1 MQRKFSGTGSTVFNT
16 YKDLAIVMSLAEECG
31 VPMPVTAAAKQFFQ
45 AGNTKYPGEDNQCLI
60 KLLECITGVE
70 VKGPI

>member
-1 MQRKFSGTGSTVFNT
+1 
-16 YKDLAIVMSLAEECG
+16 
-31 VPMPVTAAAKQFFQ
+31 MPVTAAAKQFFQ